1 MAGKNLDAF
10 LELTPAKKMRAKPA
24 SEATDSAQGSSA
36 SQAAVMEITSFRF
49 GNAKALSKAKEQRER
64 DKLDD
69 DKKEEKD
76 NEQDDA
82 QSVHN
87 ARQMP
92 AKPTGNKEEDYRFEI
107 TKDIDKVSPLLM
119 QAFFSNSYKEKRQ
132 ENNSFA
138 DAKITIRRTGGGSQA
153 NKPYLVFT
161 FRGVYVVTYEF
172 ETADDESPEETI
184 AFCFQTCEMKY
195 SKQLASGELDSSANI
210 KGWNFVTQ
218 KQT

>member
-1 MAGKNLDAF
+1 MAGKNIDAF

-24 SEATDSAQGSSA
+24 SEATDATHSSNA
-36 SQAAVMEITSFRF
+36 TQAAVMEITSFRF
-49 GNAKALSKAKEQRER
+49 GNSKALAKAKEQRDR

-69 DKKEEKD
+69 QKRDEKD
-76 NEQDDA
+76 NEQDDSA
-82 QSVHN
+82 SVHN
-87 ARQMP
+87 ARQLP
-92 AKPTGNKEEDYRFEI
+92 NKPTGNREEDYRFEI

-119 QAFFSNSYKEKRQ
+119 QGFFSNSYREKRQ
-132 ENNSFA
+132 ENNSYA
-138 DAKITIRRTGGGSQA
+138 EAKVTIRRTGGGAQA
-153 NKPYLVFT
+153 QKAYLVFT

-195 SKQLASGELDSSANI
+195 TKQLASGDLDSSPII